1 MGGEA
6 GRGTVK
12 APREADVG
20 AAGRIY
26 SDVLHDSSS
35 KMLFVEQNNFPAL
48 SITAVGLQHGFR
60 FFGRLRMGF

>member
-6 GRGTVK
+6 VRGRVK

-20 AAGRIY
+20 AAAAIY
-26 SDVLHDSSS
+26 SDAVHDSSS

-48 SITAVGLQHGFR
+48 SIVAVGLQHGFR
-60 FFGRLRMGF
+60 FFGQLRTGF